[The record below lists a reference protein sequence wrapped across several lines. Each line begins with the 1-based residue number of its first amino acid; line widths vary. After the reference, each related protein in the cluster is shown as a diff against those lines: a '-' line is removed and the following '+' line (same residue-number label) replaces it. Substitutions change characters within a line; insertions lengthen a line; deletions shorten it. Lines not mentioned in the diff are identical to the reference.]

1 MQLTVKLVYHL
12 FILKGMIFLENDE
25 KRLSQE
31 DRIDNFRELLDR
43 SVRRYGEREAF
54 ILKINHNNRVEE
66 YSPFISLKDGSL
78 VTSDFVYNFTK

>member
-12 FILKGMIFLENDE
+12 FILKGMIFLKNDE
-25 KRLSQE
+25 KILSQE

-54 ILKINHNNRVEE
+54 ILK
-66 YSPFISLKDGSL
+66 
-78 VTSDFVYNFTK
+78 

>member
-12 FILKGMIFLENDE
+12 FILKGMIFLKNDE
-25 KRLSQE
+25 KILSQE

-54 ILKINHNNRVEE
+54 ILKINHTAR
-66 YSPFISLKDGSL
+66 
-78 VTSDFVYNFTK
+78 

>member
-54 ILKINHNNRVEE
+54 ILKINHKESSGVPQN
-66 YSPFISLKDGSL
+66 YI
-78 VTSDFVYNFTK
+78 